1 MEVTQSTL
9 PAQGWSSACLER
21 GVVTWGLCSLVPSGL
36 WAMDSMCNLCFFV
49 LTDIASREKTSISVL
64 KTRLQVTQPKYC
76 GSVAKLGKGH
86 RNCQRHSHKDRDFLL
101 RPCKVFFPLTLDSA
115 GLSGGLSFMSGS
127 QAALIFSP
135 PGGIQPL
142 VNHCP
147 PATGAA
153 WRARAV
159 CRKKG

>member
-64 KTRLQVTQPKYC
+64 KTRLQVTQLTKVLWFS
-76 GSVAKLGKGH
+76 GKIRKRTQKLPETFS
-86 RNCQRHSHKDRDFLL
+86 QRSR
-101 RPCKVFFPLTLDSA
+101 
-115 GLSGGLSFMSGS
+115 LSLE
-127 QAALIFSP
+127 
-135 PGGIQPL
+135 
-142 VNHCP
+142 
-147 PATGAA
+147 AT
-153 WRARAV
+153 
-159 CRKKG
+159 